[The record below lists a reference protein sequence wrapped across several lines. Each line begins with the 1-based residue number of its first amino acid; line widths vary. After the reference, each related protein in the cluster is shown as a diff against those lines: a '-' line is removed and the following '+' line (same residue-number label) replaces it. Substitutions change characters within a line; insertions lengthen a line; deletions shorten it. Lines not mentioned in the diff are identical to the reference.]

1 MSLSPRAPDVRETL
15 EAAEAPLTRS
25 VALIVIA
32 TILVFGALHVAR
44 ALFIPLTCAI
54 LLSLALSPPIRFL
67 ARWHVPPP
75 AGAFLILGVSAGC
88 LAFALYRVAPAAQVW
103 LSQAP
108 ARAQVAARRLQAIT
122 KPVDQVTRVV
132 DQITSERNAPTRS
145 AVVVQPS
152 RASTALYGT
161 TGAIAVGLGETLI
174 LLYALLAVGDLFLQK
189 IIEVIP
195 RFADR
200 EKAITISREM
210 ESSISGYLFVLTA
223 INVTEGAAVA
233 AGLALVG
240 MSNPVLWGVLV
251 VLAEFVPYI
260 GMLSI
265 LALLTVAGLSTFDST
280 TQALLVPGVYVVINV
295 IQANVA
301 TPLLM
306 SRRLTLNPVVIFV
319 SLALWGFIWGV
330 PGVLLAVPILAT
342 FRILCDHVD
351 SLAGIGAFLGERA
364 ERERRKVLRFNAAT
378 NVEGAPR

>member
-1 MSLSPRAPDVRETL
+1 MSVSPRAPGVREAVK
-15 EAAEAPLTRS
+15 AAEAPLTRS

-32 TILVFGALHVAR
+32 IILVFGALHAAR
-44 ALFIPLTCAI
+44 ALFIPLTCAA

-75 AGAFLILGVSAGC
+75 AGAFLILGVSAAC
-88 LAFALYRVAPAAQVW
+88 LAFALSRVAPAAQVW

-108 ARAQVAARRLQAIT
+108 ARAQVAARRLEAIT

-132 DQITSERNAPTRS
+132 DQITSARNAPTKG

-161 TGAIAVGLGETLI
+161 TGAIALGIGETLI

-189 IIEVIP
+189 IIEIVP
-195 RFADR
+195 RLADR
-200 EKAITISREM
+200 QKAITIAREM
-210 ESSISGYLFVLTA
+210 ESSISGYLFVLAA

-240 MSNPVLWGVLV
+240 MSSPVLWGALV

-265 LALLTVAGLSTFDST
+265 VALLTVAGLSTFDST
-280 TQALLVPGVYVVINV
+280 THALFVPGVYVAINV

-351 SLAGIGAFLGERA
+351 SLAGIGAFLGER
-364 ERERRKVLRFNAAT
+364 EEKERRRVLRFN
-378 NVEGAPR
+378 V

>member
-1 MSLSPRAPDVRETL
+1 MSVSPRAPGVREAVK
-15 EAAEAPLTRS
+15 AAEAPLTRS

-32 TILVFGALHVAR
+32 IILVFGALHAAR
-44 ALFIPLTCAI
+44 ALFIPLTCAA

-75 AGAFLILGVSAGC
+75 AGAFLILGVSAAC
-88 LAFALYRVAPAAQVW
+88 LAFALSRVAPAAQVW

-108 ARAQVAARRLQAIT
+108 ARAQVAARRLEAIT

-132 DQITSERNAPTRS
+132 DQITSARNAPTKG

-152 RASTALYGT
+152 PASTALYGT
-161 TGAIAVGLGETLI
+161 TGAIALGLGETLI

-200 EKAITISREM
+200 EKAIAIAREM

-233 AGLALVG
+233 AGLAVVG

-260 GMLSI
+260 GMLSMV
-265 LALLTVAGLSTFDST
+265 ALLTVAGLSSFDST
-280 TQALLVPGVYVVINV
+280 AHALLVPGVYVAINV

-306 SRRLTLNPVVIFV
+306 SRQLTLNPVVIFV

-364 ERERRKVLRFNAAT
+364 EKERRKVLRFNAAT
-378 NVEGAPR
+378 DTIVK

>member
-1 MSLSPRAPDVRETL
+1 MSVSPRAPDVRETL
-15 EAAEAPLTRS
+15 EAAQAPLTRS

-32 TILVFGALHVAR
+32 TIIVFGALHVAR
-44 ALFIPLTCAI
+44 ALFIPLTCAV

-67 ARWHVPPP
+67 ARWHIPPP
-75 AGAFLILGVSAGC
+75 AGAFLILGVSAAC
-88 LAFALYRVAPAAQVW
+88 LALALSRVAPAAHVW

-132 DQITSERNAPTRS
+132 DQITSARNAPARG

-161 TGAIAVGLGETLI
+161 TGAIALGLGETLI

-200 EKAITISREM
+200 EKAIAISREM

-223 INVTEGAAVA
+223 INITEGAAVA

-240 MSNPVLWGVLV
+240 MSNPVLWGALV
-251 VLAEFVPYI
+251 ALAEFVPYV
-260 GMLSI
+260 GMLSMV
-265 LALLTVAGLSTFDST
+265 ALLTVAGLSSFDST
-280 TQALLVPGVYVVINV
+280 THALLVPGVYVAINV

-342 FRILCDHVD
+342 FRILCDHVE

-364 ERERRKVLRFNAAT
+364 EQERRKVLRFN
-378 NVEGAPR
+378 V

>member
-378 NVEGAPR
+378 DVEGAPR

>member
-1 MSLSPRAPDVRETL
+1 MSVSPPAPDVRET
-15 EAAEAPLTRS
+15 AEAGAPLRRS

-32 TILVFGALHVAR
+32 TILVFGALHLAR
-44 ALFIPLTCAI
+44 MLFIPLTCAV

-108 ARAQVAARRLQAIT
+108 ARAQVATRRLEAIT
-122 KPVDQVTRVV
+122 KPVDQVTRLV
-132 DQITSERNAPTRS
+132 DQITSARNAPTRG

-161 TGAIAVGLGETLI
+161 TGAIALGLGETLI

-200 EKAITISREM
+200 EKAIAIAREM

-260 GMLSI
+260 GMLSMV
-265 LALLTVAGLSTFDST
+265 ALLTVAGLSSFDST
-280 TQALLVPGVYVVINV
+280 VHALLVPGIYVAMNV

-306 SRRLTLNPVVIFV
+306 SRQLTLNPVVIFV

-364 ERERRKVLRFNAAT
+364 EKERRKVLRFNAAT
-378 NVEGAPR
+378 DTVVK